1 LNNRNK
7 ESKLKSLQAKME
19 IKPEE
24 VAVSLE
30 TFIRQYVEEL
40 EREGVVLGLSG
51 GVDSAVVAALCK
63 GAVGP
68 EKTLALI
75 MPEKDSNKEQAEDA
89 LVLAQE
95 LGIKARL
102 IDITPYLKK
111 LGVYKLFPLNKPLL
125 PKKLKEIMVRRAYK
139 YYQRKTGE
147 TPFAA
152 SLGGLKDKGFS
163 AYLKMSNAYYRAKHR
178 LRMLLLYMEGEKE
191 NRLVVGAA
199 NKSEWL
205 IGFFVKYGCD
215 AAADIMPLLN
225 IYKTQVRELARYL
238 NVPGRIISKAPSPDI
253 IPGLTDEKALAI
265 SYEKLDLILAALE
278 EGWEVPEIVEA
289 LDAAGITSEQ
299 IIEVRKLMHK
309 SAHMRK
315 LYWPE

>member
-1 LNNRNK
+1 MNNQK
-7 ESKLKSLQAKME
+7 SKLDSLRAKMQ
-19 IKPEE
+19 IKQAET
-24 VAVSLE
+24 ALSLE
-30 TFIRQYVEEL
+30 KFIWQHMEEL

-215 AAADIMPLLN
+215 AAADIMPLINL
-225 IYKTQVRELARYL
+225 YKTQVRELARYL
-238 NVPGRIISKAPSPDI
+238 NVPGPIIDKPPSPDL
-253 IPGLTDEKALAI
+253 IPGLTDERALAI
-265 SYEKLDLILAALE
+265 SYEKLDLILMALE
-278 EGWEVPEIVEA
+278 EGWIVSEIAEA
-289 LDAAGITSEQ
+289 LVELDIREEK
-299 IIEVRKLMHK
+299 INEVKKLVEK

-315 LYWPE
+315 LYKP